1 MQEAR
6 DFVRAAGRGSVS
18 AIQRRFKIG
27 YNRAARVVEALE
39 AEGILSPM
47 RSDGSRVVLA

>member
-18 AIQRRFKIG
+18 GIQRRFKVG

-39 AEGILSPM
+39 AEGILSPI